1 MTREKFKRKLT
12 TLLSADV
19 AGYSRLMAEDEAAT
33 VKTLGQYKAV
43 LGELIC
49 QHRGRVVDSTG
60 DNLLAEFAS
69 VVDAVECAVAAQK
82 ELKAH
87 NDELPEHRRMRF
99 RIGVN
104 LGDVIEEGL
113 RLYGDGVNI
122 AAGLESLADPGG
134 ICLSRTAFDQVKTKL
149 PFGYAF
155 LGEHAA
161 KNSAGTVKA
170 YKVLMKSRV
179 TKERRAGLGVPGA
192 TWRMAAIGL
201 VAALMV
207 ASDIGLWQLFLQ
219 PVAPV
224 VEKANPRQMALP
236 LPETPSIA
244 VLPFVSL
251 SEDPRQ
257 ELLADGITDNVVNAL
272 SKIPRLF
279 VIARNST
286 SAYKGKAVQVKQVSE
301 EFGVR
306 YVLEGSLQS
315 SGDRLRITA
324 RLIDGLSGNQVWM
337 ERFEGVAS
345 DVFDLQDEIAL
356 RVLTAVDVKFAS
368 SEAMIPKDWHS
379 SSGRQSLACYLRGLE
394 VLSHIQRSTIPD
406 TDLARQKAEE
416 GLALCPEIPNFYY
429 YMAAVHTQDYL
440 LGASKSPRESIEKA
454 TELFQKVLD
463 MDDRHVCAHANLSW
477 VYTLRREYDKAIEEG
492 VRAVTLNPG
501 SAFALFRYA
510 ETLTCAGRPEEAI
523 PILEKAIRLNPLAPT
538 GYYLA
543 QGTALR
549 ETGRLEEAA
558 AAYRKAIERSPNSFR
573 THAYLAA
580 VLSLLG
586 RDDEAQT
593 EAAEVLR
600 LNPGFSVEE
609 YASRSM
615 YKDPAVLDRQ
625 VNAMR
630 RAGLPSALGLK
641 AAVAASVRRVDDRSA
656 VDAVASAIRRVSL
669 PVKPRAIG
677 APAAADDILL
687 KLRDTNRR
695 ISNLP
700 AELFKN
706 SGMKTALASRLDA
719 AMTDVG
725 NEQYQEALRKLDT
738 DVLPRMDGCAQ
749 TRKPDKN
756 DWVVTCAAQ
765 DKAYFLL
772 TEAIDMLED
781 LM

>member
-1 MTREKFKRKLT
+1 
-12 TLLSADV
+12 
-19 AGYSRLMAEDEAAT
+19 MAENEAAT
-33 VKTLGQYKAV
+33 VKTLEQYKAV
-43 LGELIC
+43 MSELIC
-49 QHRGRVVDSTG
+49 QHRGRVVDSAG

-69 VVDAVECAVAAQK
+69 VVDAVECAVAVQK

-113 RLYGDGVNI
+113 RIYGDGVNI
-122 AAGLESLADPGG
+122 AARLESLAEPGG
-134 ICLSRTAFDQVKTKL
+134 ICLSRMAFDQVRAKL
-149 PFGYAF
+149 PFSYAF
-155 LGEHAA
+155 LGEYAV
-161 KNSAGTVKA
+161 KNGANHVKA

-179 TKERRAGLGVPGA
+179 TKERGTGRRLPGA

-207 ASDIGLWQLFLQ
+207 ASDIGFWQLFLR
-219 PVAPV
+219 PAAPV
-224 VEKANPRQMALP
+224 VEKANLRQMALP

-244 VLPFVSL
+244 VLPFENL
-251 SEDPRQ
+251 SADPRQ
-257 ELLADGITDNVVNAL
+257 ELLADGITDHIVNAL

-286 SAYKGKAVQVKQVSE
+286 SAHKGKAVPVKQVSE

-315 SGDRLRITA
+315 ASGRMRIAA
-324 RLIDGLSGNQVWM
+324 RLVDALTGSQLWTERM
-337 ERFEGVAS
+337 EGEAN

-356 RVLTAVDVKFAS
+356 KVLAAVDGEFAS
-368 SEAMIPKDWHS
+368 SESMIPKDRHHS
-379 SSGRQSLACYLRGLE
+379 SGQQSLGCYLKGLE

-406 TDLARQKAEE
+406 TELARQKAEE
-416 GLALCPEIPNFYY
+416 GLALCPEMPNFYY
-429 YMAAVHTQDYL
+429 YLATVHTQDYL
-440 LGASKSPRESIEKA
+440 LGSSRSPRESIEKA
-454 TELFQKVLD
+454 TELFRKVLD

-492 VRAVTLNPG
+492 ARAVTLNPG

-510 ETLTCAGRPEEAI
+510 ETLTYAGRPEEAI

-538 GYYLA
+538 DYYLA

-549 ETGRLEEAA
+549 ETGRLEAAA
-558 AAYRKAIERSPNSFR
+558 AAYRKAIERSPNCFR

-586 RDDEAQT
+586 RDDQARA

-600 LNPGFSVEE
+600 LNPGFSVDE

-615 YKDPAVLDRQ
+615 YKNSAVLDRQ

-630 RAGLPSALGLK
+630 KAGLPSTLDLK
-641 AAVAASVRRVDDRSA
+641 AAAPASVRNTDNRPA
-656 VDAVASAIRRVSL
+656 VDTVVSAIRRVSL

-725 NEQYQEALRKLDT
+725 SERYQEALRKLDT

-749 TRKPDKN
+749 TSMPDMN

-765 DKAYFLL
+765 EKAYFLL